1 MGVCLCMATA
11 SIMNVECMPYH
22 VADQPSIG
30 YSSKETHWYSVVRD
44 ADDAIHP
51 KRVHTCEH
59 SDEEI
64 DDLPAADET
73 ACGINDRR
81 RTQIRQ

>member
-30 YSSKETHWYSVVRD
+30 YSSKEIHWYSVVRD

-51 KRVHTCEH
+51 KCVHALGH
-59 SDEEI
+59 PDEEV
-64 DDLPAADET
+64 DDLIMREST
-73 ACGINDRR
+73 CKFNRRR